1 MNLPDQYRR
10 LLAEYAK
17 VLNLSRKIL
26 EELKKEGKESE
37 LDLLLEKRKAAGE
50 TIAGLTE
57 QIASANIRGCSESSL
72 RTLAQVKGLLQ
83 QVIEK
88 VKLLQEVE
96 QEIQDLLGKRK

>member
-17 VLNLSRKIL
+17 VLNLSKKIL

-57 QIASANIRGCSESSL
+57 QIASANIRRCSESSL
-72 RTLAQVKGLLQ
+72 RTLAQVRGLLQ

-88 VKLLQEVE
+88 AKLLQEIE
-96 QEIQDLLGKRK
+96 QEIQDLLRKRK